1 MKKYKSSGK
10 ARIKRTTYY
19 DEKQRFNPEFLAK
32 RAVRVLTHKLIR
44 VKYVEINQQNV
55 IIYIMIDQIALLVSF
70 GFVEHVM

>member
-1 MKKYKSSGK
+1 MKKYKSSDK

-19 DEKQRFNPEFLAK
+19 DEKQEYSHINLYDM
-32 RAVRVLTHKLIR
+32 VKLYGSLH
-44 VKYVEINQQNV
+44 VKYVEINQQNA